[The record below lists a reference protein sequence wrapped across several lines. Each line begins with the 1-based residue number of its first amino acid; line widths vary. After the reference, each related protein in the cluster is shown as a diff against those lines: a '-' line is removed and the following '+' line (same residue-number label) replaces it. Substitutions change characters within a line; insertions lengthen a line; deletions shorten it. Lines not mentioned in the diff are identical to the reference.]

1 MDALEALI
9 GRVSP
14 AQLVAPAPDAEQLEA
29 ILVAGASAP
38 DHGRMQPWRF
48 IVIEGEARTRF
59 GELMAQSLQRREAT
73 VAEERLDAERKKA
86 LRAPVIVVVAAV
98 IRENPKVP
106 GVEQMVAAGA
116 AAQNMLVAAHAMGLG
131 GFWRTGPFA
140 YDGEVKKAFGLL
152 EADAIVAI
160 LYIGSVGHAGKPR
173 RVDLDPVTQ
182 RC

>member
-9 GRVSP
+9 GRISP
-14 AQLVAPAPDAEQLEA
+14 AQLVEPGPTAAQLRE
-29 ILVAGASAP
+29 ILAAGASAP

-59 GELMAQSLQRREAT
+59 GELMAQSLRRREPTAPE
-73 VAEERLDAERKKA
+73 AKLDAERKKA

-106 GVEQMVAAGA
+106 GVEQIVATGA
-116 AAQNMLVAAHAMGLG
+116 AAQNMLVATHAMGLG

-140 YDGEVKKAFGLL
+140 YDAEVKKAFGLT
-152 EADAIVAI
+152 ATDAIVAT
-160 LYIGSVGHAGKPR
+160 LYIGSVGHPGKPR
-173 RVDLDPVTQ
+173 HVDVDLVT
-182 RC
+182 RRW